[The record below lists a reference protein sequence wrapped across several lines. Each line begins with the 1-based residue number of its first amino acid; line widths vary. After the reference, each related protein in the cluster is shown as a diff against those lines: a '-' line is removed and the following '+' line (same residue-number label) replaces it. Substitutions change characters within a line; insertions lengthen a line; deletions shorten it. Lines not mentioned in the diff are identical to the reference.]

1 MINTPEA
8 LRRSFEQFMLN
19 VTEPLDPLI
28 SLKLTQLVVMLGD
41 TAYAMGYSDGQ
52 QKPARD
58 NGMESFDRCR
68 HCPSR
73 VFDSLEL

>member
-1 MINTPEA
+1 MDGDVMIKMPEA
-8 LRRSFEQFMLN
+8 LRRSIEQFMLN
-19 VTEPLDPLI
+19 VTEPLDPLL

-52 QKPARD
+52 QKPD
-58 NGMESFDRCR
+58 ERCR
-68 HCPSR
+68 YCPSR

>member
-1 MINTPEA
+1 MDGDVMIKTPEA
-8 LRRSFEQFMLN
+8 LRRSIEQFMLN
-19 VTEPLDPLI
+19 VTELL

-52 QKPARD
+52 QKP
-58 NGMESFDRCR
+58 EERCR
-68 HCPSR
+68 YCPSR

>member
-1 MINTPEA
+1 MGGDVMINTPEA

-52 QKPARD
+52 QKPD
-58 NGMESFDRCR
+58 DRCR

-73 VFDSLEL
+73 VFESLDL

>member
-1 MINTPEA
+1 MIKTPEA
-8 LRRSFEQFMLN
+8 LRRSIEQFMLN
-19 VTEPLDPLI
+19 VTEPLDPLL

-52 QKPARD
+52 QKP
-58 NGMESFDRCR
+58 EECCR
-68 HCPSR
+68 YCPSR